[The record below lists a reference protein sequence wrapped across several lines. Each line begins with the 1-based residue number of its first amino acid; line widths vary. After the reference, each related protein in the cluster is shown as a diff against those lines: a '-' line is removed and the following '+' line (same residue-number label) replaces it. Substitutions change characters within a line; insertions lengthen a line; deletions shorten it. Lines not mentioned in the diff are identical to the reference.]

1 MSRKLNHEAVR
12 WQMMYDDFLLNI
24 HVAQCSG
31 DYSMEYAFAAQES
44 DASSDSRSEI
54 AKVNNYPFEKFR
66 GHLS

>member
-1 MSRKLNHEAVR
+1 
-12 WQMMYDDFLLNI
+12 MMYDDFLLNI